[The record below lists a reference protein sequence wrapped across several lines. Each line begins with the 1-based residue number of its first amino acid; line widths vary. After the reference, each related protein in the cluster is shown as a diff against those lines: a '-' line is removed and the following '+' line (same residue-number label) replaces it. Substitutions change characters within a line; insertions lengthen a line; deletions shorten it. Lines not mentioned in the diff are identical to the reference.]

1 MPFPRHTYIL
11 LWEIDIDGYTFS
23 QHENVISKLNKT
35 HVFDYS
41 DDLTLADIPRASDI
55 YASMNHWQQARR
67 GDRFFMYVVSRR
79 PNFKN
84 RIVSSGFLYSNP
96 INDNRWS
103 QIPQNVAA
111 YTVDLDFDV
120 MLNPR
125 SEFPLLEQESLE
137 LQFPDYDWSGGETD
151 FMLDRKTAY
160 LMEQKWYHYL
170 LSLDLKC
177 EGNAF
182 WCPLRGGI
190 RDMYN
195 GKPSGN
201 YPGGRAMRYR
211 DVLEKMNTYTK
222 L

>member
-1 MPFPRHTYIL
+1 MAFPRHTYIL
-11 LWEIDIDGYTFS
+11 LWELDIDDLSFAQYS
-23 QHENVISKLNKT
+23 DYIVKLNKT
-35 HVFDYS
+35 QVFDYC
-41 DDLTLADIPRASDI
+41 DELTAADNPRATRI
-55 YASMNHWQQARR
+55 FASLNNWQEARI
-67 GDRFFMYVVSRR
+67 GDRFFMYVVSHR
-79 PNFKN
+79 PGFKN
-84 RIVSSGFLYSNP
+84 RIVGSGFLYSNP
-96 INDNRWS
+96 IYDNRWS
-103 QIPQNVAA
+103 YMLQNVAA

-120 MLNPR
+120 MLNPW

-137 LQFPDYDWSGGETD
+137 LQFPDYDWSGGEPD
-151 FMLDRKTAY
+151 LVLDRKTAY
-160 LMEQKWYHYL
+160 MLEQKWYHYL

-201 YPGGRAMRYR
+201 YPGGRAMRYL